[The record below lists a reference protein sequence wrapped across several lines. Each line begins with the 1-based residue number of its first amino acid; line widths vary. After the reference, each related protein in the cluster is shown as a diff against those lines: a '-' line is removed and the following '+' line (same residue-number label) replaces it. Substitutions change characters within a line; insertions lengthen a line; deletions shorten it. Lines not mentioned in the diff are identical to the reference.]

1 MTHQPRRHRSPTTL
15 TPATRPRKSATAD
28 VQPPIREL
36 VIDFAGTLADSP
48 HSALTARDIVRA
60 LHHAYLWTAP
70 PDFAAALH
78 RAMTQ
83 ARTRD
88 QHTGR
93 QTTCADLLAHAASA
107 CDASLPDTPDA
118 AQCAVFAAVPDAHID
133 PDAAHA
139 VRALAAS
146 GYRLLLAGNTRWPQA
161 ARERT
166 LDTAGILHCFERVL
180 LSSELGVRK
189 PHGRFYAAVLRATEY
204 PAAQVLFVGD
214 NPAHDVEPPKTF
226 GAHAVL
232 VAPVGR
238 RLDPLG
244 TRPPLLAEL
253 PRLLRAACR

>member
-1 MTHQPRRHRSPTTL
+1 V
-15 TPATRPRKSATAD
+15 TPCD
-28 VQPPIREL
+28 QPPIREL
-36 VIDFAGTLADSP
+36 VIDFAGTLAVRS
-48 HSALTARDIVRA
+48 HGALTARDIVKA
-60 LHHAYLWTAP
+60 LHHAYPWIAP
-70 PDFAAALH
+70 PEFTAALH

-88 QHTGR
+88 QRTGR
-93 QTTCADLLAHAASA
+93 QTTCGDLLAHAATA
-107 CDASLPDTPDA
+107 CGTRLPDTPDA
-118 AQCAVFAAVPDAHID
+118 AQAAVFATVPDAHID

-139 VRALAAS
+139 IRTLAAS
-146 GYRLLLAGNTRWPQA
+146 GYRLLLADNTRRPQA

-166 LDTAGILHCFERVL
+166 LNHAGILDCFDQVL

-189 PHGRFYAAVLRATEY
+189 PRGRFYTAVLRATEH

-214 NPAHDVEPPKTF
+214 NPAHDVEPPRTF

-232 VAPVGR
+232 VAPIGR

-253 PRLLRAACR
+253 PGLLRGARR